1 MQPAE
6 QLVGPDGR
14 HSGSADSGQYSAMRS
29 ERYPDPEPR
38 DFTRSAK
45 IVLNLVKGHLM
56 AGQQAQAEEVIRVT
70 LCQASEVGHDRLA
83 KLYEAFGND

>member
-1 MQPAE
+1 
-6 QLVGPDGR
+6 
-14 HSGSADSGQYSAMRS
+14 MRS

-38 DFTRSAK
+38 DFRRSAK

-56 AGQQAQAEEVIRVT
+56 AGQQAQAEEVIRVA

-83 KLYEAFGND
+83 KLYEALGNN